1 MRFGK
6 VPVQRPC
13 EGPKGV
19 PAQVLCEVL
28 EGSGADPFYG
38 KNAEVFKLLGIAHE
52 FIPFFHLLVSPR
64 S

>member
-13 EGPKGV
+13 EGPEGFWRRRCLVRFRTV

-28 EGSGADPFYG
+28 EGSGANDF
-38 KNAEVFKLLGIAHE
+38 
-52 FIPFFHLLVSPR
+52 
-64 S
+64 